1 LSVASCCSRV
11 GNMTKHP
18 SFQPA
23 ALAALVR
30 DARLKLGLSQNAVAK
45 ATGLSREWLRL
56 LEAGERPT
64 GGASQP
70 KPENI
75 RALALVLRVDET
87 TALTLAGHDPDAPVD
102 AIIGRPSCSEA
113 AFNVN
118 VNRLPSHVRMAVMAL
133 VEAVADDGAAQPS
146 GDRPKKG
153 AAA

>member
-1 LSVASCCSRV
+1 
-11 GNMTKHP
+11 MTQHP

-30 DARLKLGLSQNAVAK
+30 DARLKHGLSQTTVAK
-45 ATGLSREWLRL
+45 AIGLSREWLRL

-87 TALTLAGHDPDAPVD
+87 EALTLAGHDADAPVD
-102 AIIGRPSCSEA
+102 TSVGRPSHSEA

-118 VNRLPSHVRMAVMAL
+118 VNRLPAHVRRAVMAL
-133 VEAVADDGAAQPS
+133 VEAVADEGVEQVDGA
-146 GDRPKKG
+146 RPKNG

>member
-1 LSVASCCSRV
+1 MSVACCCSTV
-11 GNMTKHP
+11 GDMTQHP

-30 DARLKLGLSQNAVAK
+30 DARLKHGLSQNAVAK

-75 RALALVLRVDET
+75 RALALVLRIDET
-87 TALTLAGHDPDAPVD
+87 EALTLAGHNPDAPID
-102 AIIGRPSCSEA
+102 ATVGRPSHSEA

-118 VNRLPSHVRMAVMAL
+118 VNRLPAHVRQAVMAL
-133 VEAVADDGAAQPS
+133 VEAVSADGAEPVA
-146 GDRPKKG
+146 DRSTNG